1 MMLFGG
7 FLKNSFIDYP
17 GKISSVVF
25 TYGCNLK
32 CPYCHNPDLI
42 KFKPG
47 NSVEIS
53 EYSVLS
59 FLEQRKGLID
69 GVVIT
74 GGEPTLQSEL
84 AYFAKKVKL
93 LGYSVKMD
101 TNGTRPDI
109 LANLIEAGLVDY
121 VAMDIKTLP
130 KSYVPLLSAHDYSEE
145 ILKSISVL
153 KKGRIPYEFRTTC
166 AKPFISEEI
175 AKEIACLVK
184 GAPVYAVQKLSKKS
198 GLDQN
203 YMMDPA
209 NEMDNEEFDRVADSI
224 TPHVAKLIKR

>member
-1 MMLFGG
+1 MLFGG

-17 GKISSVVF
+17 EKISCVVF
-25 TYGCNLK
+25 TCGCNLK

-42 KFKPG
+42 KCKPEAS
-47 NSVEIS
+47 SVIS
-53 EYSVLS
+53 EYSILS
-59 FLEQRKGLID
+59 FLEHRKGLID

-109 LANLIEAGLVDY
+109 LANLIEADLVDY

-130 KSYVPLLSAHDYSEE
+130 GLYVPLLSAHDYSEE
-145 ILKSISVL
+145 ILNSISVL
-153 KKGRIPYEFRTTC
+153 KKGRVPYEFRTTC
-166 AKPFISEEI
+166 AKPFISQEI

-184 GAPVYAVQKLSKKS
+184 DAPVYAVQKLSKKS

-203 YMMDPA
+203 YMMDTA
-209 NEMDNEEFDRVADSI
+209 NEMDNDEFDKVASI
-224 TPHVAKLIKR
+224 IAPNVTRLIKR

>member
-1 MMLFGG
+1 MLFGG

-17 GKISSVVF
+17 GKISCVVF

-42 KFKPG
+42 KYNPEV
-47 NSVEIS
+47 SPLIS

-59 FLEQRKGLID
+59 FLEHRKRLID

-109 LANLIEAGLVDY
+109 LANLIEADLVDY

-145 ILKSISVL
+145 ILSSISIL
-153 KKGRIPYEFRTTC
+153 KKGLVPFEFRTTC

-184 GAPVYAVQKLSKKS
+184 GAPVYAIQKFTKNR
-198 GLDQN
+198 GLDQK

-209 NEMDNEEFDRVADSI
+209 NEMDNEEFDRVATI
-224 TPHVAKLIKR
+224 IAPHVAKLIKR

>member
-1 MMLFGG
+1 MLFGG

-17 GKISSVVF
+17 GKISCVVF

-32 CPYCHNPDLI
+32 CPYCHNPDLVR
-42 KFKPG
+42 FKAE
-47 NSVEIS
+47 NASEVS

-59 FLEQRKGLID
+59 FLEHRKGLID

-93 LGYSVKMD
+93 LGYTVKMD

-109 LANLIEAGLVDY
+109 LANLIEAKLVDY
-121 VAMDIKTLP
+121 IAMDIKTLP
-130 KSYVPLLSAHDYSEE
+130 ELYVPLLSANDYSDE
-145 ILKSISVL
+145 ILTSISIL
-153 KKGRIPYEFRTTC
+153 KKSLIPYEFRTTC

-175 AKEIACLVK
+175 AKEIAVVVE
-184 GAPVYAVQKLSKKS
+184 GAPVYAVQKFTKNR

-209 NEMDNEEFDRVADSI
+209 NEIDDEEIDKIAAI
-224 TPHVAKLIKR
+224 IQPHVGKIIVR

>member
-1 MMLFGG
+1 MLFGG
-7 FLKNSFIDYP
+7 FLKNSFIDFP
-17 GKISSVVF
+17 GKISCVVF

-42 KFKPG
+42 RFKQGKSP
-47 NSVEIS
+47 EIS

-59 FLEQRKGLID
+59 FLEQRMGLID

-74 GGEPTLQSEL
+74 GGEPTLQGEL

-109 LANLIEAGLVDY
+109 LANLIESDLVDY

-130 KSYVPLLSAHDYSEE
+130 NAYVPLLSAHDYSAE
-145 ILKSISVL
+145 IMESIQIL
-153 KKGRIPYEFRTTC
+153 KKGQIPYEFRTTC
-166 AKPFISEEI
+166 AKPFISDEI
-175 AKEIACLVK
+175 AEAISEIVS
-184 GAPVYAVQKLSKKS
+184 GAPLYAIQKFSRKR
-198 GLDQN
+198 GLDEE
-203 YMMDPA
+203 YMKNPL
-209 NEMDNEEFDRVADSI
+209 NEISTEEMDRIASIIGARVG
-224 TPHVAKLIKR
+224 TLIRR